1 MSPCAARDARAT
13 LAAHAAASVDLALAS
28 HAAAFLPRLA
38 GAVNVVAFNPPYVP
52 TPEEEVGAPGVAA
65 AWAGGDRGRRV
76 LDAALPLLVQLLA
89 PDGELFIVTV
99 HENGPDEVLA
109 LMAALGAPGARALE
123 RTADEER
130 LTILRGVKERTR
142 G

>member
-1 MSPCAARDARAT
+1 MD
-13 LAAHAAASVDLALAS
+13 
-28 HAAAFLPRLA
+28 
-38 GAVNVVAFNPPYVP
+38 VVAFNPPYVP